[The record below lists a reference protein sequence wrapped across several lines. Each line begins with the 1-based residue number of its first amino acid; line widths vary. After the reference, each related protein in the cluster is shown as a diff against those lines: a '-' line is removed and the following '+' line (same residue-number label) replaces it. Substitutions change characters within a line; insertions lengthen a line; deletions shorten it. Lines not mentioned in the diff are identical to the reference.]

1 MTGAMYAAIA
11 GLKTHMQNLNIIGN
25 NIANVNT
32 YGYKASRA
40 VFKTSLYTT
49 LSGGSNGTTV
59 MGGTNPSQIGYGS
72 TVSSVDVDMSTGNYA
87 VTGKSTDL
95 MLDGDGFFL
104 VGSKE
109 IALNFDGTTDDINR
123 LTAFTLTRVG
133 NFEFR
138 ADGYLA
144 KEDGNCVYGFLCTG
158 LATQADVEANK
169 AKKVGDPIFSDQLVP
184 IRFPRVETAYYAAT
198 GERLDPSAD
207 PTAANNN
214 SPFEADGV
222 TLKAGVTQGLAI
234 AYPTTY
240 TYGTDNNGNQT
251 ILCTDGQYH
260 LVTEVNAA
268 DSTFVPQESHL
279 QDAGYDPALE
289 DSILPK
295 GKFTGISFDP
305 NTGIIT
311 ATSADTEEVVTIGCI
326 AVGTVTNPNGVT
338 NLGDNY
344 YKAGEG
350 SGELSVSVIGGN
362 AKNMYIN
369 QVNRS
374 LQNKDR
380 MDPNN
385 QQAYDAEYAAK
396 AGDIYGL
403 NIYSSASHI
412 VSNGLEMSKTDLA
425 QEIAQMILTQRGYQ
439 ANTRI
444 ITVTDAMLEELVN
457 IKR

>member
-1 MTGAMYAAIA
+1 MYAAIA

-49 LSGGSNGTTV
+49 LSGGSNGTSV

-104 VGSKE
+104 VGNKE
-109 IALNFDGTTDDINR
+109 IALSFNGTSDDVSM
-123 LTAFTLTRVG
+123 LTALTLTRVG

-144 KEDGNCVYGFLCTG
+144 KEDGNCVYGFLVTR
-158 LATQADVEANK
+158 LATKEDVLK
-169 AKKVGDPIFSDQLVP
+169 KLAKNEGDPIFSDQLVP
-184 IRFPRVETAYYAAT
+184 IRLPRVETAYFRPDGT
-198 GERLDPSAD
+198 EEPE
-207 PTAANNN
+207 
-214 SPFEADGV
+214 PFEDDGV
-222 TLKAGVTQGLAI
+222 TLKENITEGLKI
-234 AYPTTY
+234 AYPSTRVYEKDADGNVTVK
-240 TYGTDNNGNQT
+240 GTDGNYYPVGEA
-251 ILCTDGQYH
+251 LPDGVDYATGH
-260 LVTEVNAA
+260 LY
-268 DSTFVPQESHL
+268 
-279 QDAGYDPALE
+279 DAGYDPDLE
-289 DSILPK
+289 DSILPQ
-295 GKFTGISFDP
+295 GRFTGISFDP
-305 NTGIIT
+305 NTGIIS
-311 ATSADTEEVVTIGCI
+311 ATSQDTSEVITIGCI

-344 YKAGEG
+344 YKAGDG
-350 SGELSVSVIGGN
+350 SGALSISIIGGN
-362 AKNMYIN
+362 AKNIN
-369 QVNRS
+369 LSQVNKS
-374 LQNKDR
+374 LLPPDTE
-380 MDPNN
+380 DP
-385 QQAYDAEYAAK
+385 
-396 AGDIYGL
+396 DIYGL
-403 NIYSSASHI
+403 AIYSSASHI
-412 VSNGLEMSKTDLA
+412 ISNGLEMSKTDLA
-425 QEIAQMILTQRGYQ
+425 QEIASMILTQRGYQ

>member
-1 MTGAMYAAIA
+1 MYAAIA
-11 GLKTHMQNLNIIGN
+11 GLKTHMQNLNVIGN

-109 IALNFDGTTDDINR
+109 LAMNFDGTTDDINR

-158 LATQADVEANK
+158 LATEADVKAGK
-169 AKKVGDPIFSDQLVP
+169 AKKVGDALFSDQLVP

-198 GERLDPSAD
+198 GERLTDAGEIWED
-207 PTAANNN
+207 EEKGILN
-214 SPFEADGV
+214 S
-222 TLKAGVTQGLAI
+222 GVTQGLAI
-234 AYPTTY
+234 AYPTTNVY
-240 TYGTDNNGNQT
+240 RDIVDATTGAITG
-251 ILCTDGQYH
+251 
-260 LVTEVNAA
+260 TEVQLANGTWVNTNTLTGNEELA
-268 DSTFVPQESHL
+268 TGHL
-279 QDAGYDPALE
+279 YDAGYDRTLE
-289 DSILPK
+289 DSVLPQA
-295 GKFTGISFDP
+295 KFTGISFDP
-305 NTGIIT
+305 NTGIVS
-311 ATSADTEEVVTIGCI
+311 ATSADTEEVVIIGCI

-350 SGELSVSVIGGN
+350 SGTLSISVIGGN
-362 AKNMYIN
+362 AKNMGIS
-369 QVNRS
+369 QVNES
-374 LQNKDR
+374 LQNKNST
-380 MDPNN
+380 DPTYLDKINN
-385 QQAYDAEYAAK
+385 GE
-396 AGDIYGL
+396 GIYGL

-412 VSNGLEMSKTDLA
+412 ISNGLEMSKTDLA
-425 QEIAQMILTQRGYQ
+425 QEIASMILTQRGYQ

-444 ITVTDAMLEELVN
+444 VTVTDSMLEELVN
-457 IKR
+457 MKR